1 MAFLKRKEREIK
13 RKKERWLINTESKFK
28 TIWDH
33 FQIILIIYLS
43 TASPFKLSFFEEGD
57 YPAWDIAEYVIDV
70 FIFID
75 IILTFFTP
83 IWVRHELI
91 NCHKQIA
98 KEYLS
103 FWFWI
108 DFLSIIPL
116 AEIIIWLKLSNSAVA
131 GVSNIPRFYR
141 LFKLSKLVRAVR
153 MQKKGD
159 TYVGRMLNKF
169 RKSDTL
175 LGNVLPLYVFGIL
188 VAYIFA
194 CIWFFIPKINPDR
207 SGWILRYG
215 YDGEATH
222 DKFWASMYYV
232 YSTVT
237 TTGYGDIVP
246 NNTQEFSMT
255 LLFMVAGVTFYSM
268 IYTIIIRRIE
278 KHAER
283 FNEFWVKR
291 NFLNEFRRKKRW
303 LKTKRGKKIYTE
315 MKVVL
320 DEAYN
325 LHIEKEEI
333 PEFKNVRPTDVT
345 NLHLEVCERSFRF
358 DKIKFFNDLPHSK
371 WLQFYENMEKRM
383 YNPGDYIY

>member
-1 MAFLKRKEREIK
+1 
-13 RKKERWLINTESKFK
+13 
-28 TIWDH
+28 
-33 FQIILIIYLS
+33 
-43 TASPFKLSFFEEGD
+43 
-57 YPAWDIAEYVIDV
+57 
-70 FIFID
+70 
-75 IILTFFTP
+75 
-83 IWVRHELI
+83 
-91 NCHKQIA
+91 
-98 KEYLS
+98 
-103 FWFWI
+103 
-108 DFLSIIPL
+108 
-116 AEIIIWLKLSNSAVA
+116 
-131 GVSNIPRFYR
+131 
-141 LFKLSKLVRAVR
+141 
-153 MQKKGD
+153 
-159 TYVGRMLNKF
+159 
-169 RKSDTL
+169 
-175 LGNVLPLYVFGIL
+175 
-188 VAYIFA
+188 
-194 CIWFFIPKINPDR
+194 
-207 SGWILRYG
+207 
-215 YDGEATH
+215 
-222 DKFWASMYYV
+222 
-232 YSTVT
+232 
-237 TTGYGDIVP
+237 
-246 NNTQEFSMT
+246 MT